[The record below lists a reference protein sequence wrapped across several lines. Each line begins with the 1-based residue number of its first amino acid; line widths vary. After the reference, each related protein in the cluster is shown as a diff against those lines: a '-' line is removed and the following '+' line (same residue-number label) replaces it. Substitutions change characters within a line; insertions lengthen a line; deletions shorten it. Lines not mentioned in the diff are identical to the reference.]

1 MASTM
6 FVTASALF
14 VLCVRVVRDL
24 TLLYPCVEA
33 NLKLGSSLILI
44 NCEGR

>member
-24 TLLYPCVEA
+24 TVGHKPPPRGHKPPIV
-33 NLKLGSSLILI
+33 I
-44 NCEGR
+44 